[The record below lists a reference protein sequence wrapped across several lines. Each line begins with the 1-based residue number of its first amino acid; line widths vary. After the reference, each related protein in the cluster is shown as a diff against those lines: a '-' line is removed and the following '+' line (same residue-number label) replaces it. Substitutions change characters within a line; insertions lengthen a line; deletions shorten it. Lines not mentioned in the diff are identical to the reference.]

1 MLAFL
6 VLINKIKTFFKKNK
20 YLSWDEWIYIS
31 LFLLMNSNIITS
43 FAWSRIITFLIYGDQ
58 CSRKEKKKKYSSDC
72 EKENFI
78 WSFATYVVYI
88 RPWKPKKFSQGTS
101 FLTRCYGEVRA

>member
-58 CSRKEKKKKYSSDC
+58 CSRKEKKRNIVAIPRKKIL
-72 EKENFI
+72 F
-78 WSFATYVVYI
+78 
-88 RPWKPKKFSQGTS
+88 
-101 FLTRCYGEVRA
+101 EVLQHT

>member
-20 YLSWDEWIYIS
+20 YISWDEWIYIS

-58 CSRKEKKKKYSSDC
+58 CSRKEKKRNIVAIARKKIL
-72 EKENFI
+72 F
-78 WSFATYVVYI
+78 
-88 RPWKPKKFSQGTS
+88 
-101 FLTRCYGEVRA
+101 EVLQHT